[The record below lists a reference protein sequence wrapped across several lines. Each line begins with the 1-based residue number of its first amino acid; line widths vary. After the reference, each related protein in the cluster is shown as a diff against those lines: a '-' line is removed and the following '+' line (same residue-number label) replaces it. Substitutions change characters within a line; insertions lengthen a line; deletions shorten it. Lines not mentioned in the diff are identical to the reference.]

1 MIVLK
6 YPKLLFLFNRDS
18 ENVSK
23 CSVLSNWFRKLL
35 GNGNNNA
42 TIKMVQPKFS
52 PGLGEIDGKMI
63 STWNLGERYFNDHT
77 NQNRCYRR
85 WERFF
90 WGKYTICIDA
100 LKKNMR

>member
-6 YPKLLFLFNRDS
+6 YPKLLFLFNRDD

-23 CSVLSNWFRKLL
+23 CSVLSNWLRKSL
-35 GNGNNNA
+35 GNGKINA

-63 STWNLGERYFNDHT
+63 SAWNLGFTCSIQPN
-77 NQNRCYRR
+77 NS
-85 WERFF
+85 
-90 WGKYTICIDA
+90 A
-100 LKKNMR
+100 LITCPTAASVMGDSRT